1 MCNFFF
7 LLKGYWIELLG
18 SPPSY
23 FIQEVD
29 NSDIGKPNQKQWLG
43 ILNGDES
50 VTMLNTDIALV
61 RMVPDMDSGE
71 SMCEFSGSNACSHD
85 TPFMPFVREY
95 LSDTQAFLEDFR
107 DVFTILIDHG
117 HSKPGD
123 CPSGQIC
130 SFGFSSDGAV
140 TTNSQPVAS
149 PTPAPVAPPSFGA
162 APEGGATLSLD
173 KSCYN
178 EGETIVASFTNISG
192 TGVWLGIFPA
202 ASVTDFTTL
211 PAFESEDLKEWI
223 FSCGFEGCHTWLS
236 TGGVQL
242 STFNL
247 TPGTSYVAVISGPGG
262 SSFGQAAVNFNFGT
276 C

>member
-1 MCNFFF
+1 MYFLFIF

-18 SPPSY
+18 NPPSY

-43 ILNGDES
+43 IVTGDSS

-61 RMVPDMDSGE
+61 RMVPDMDSG

-85 TPFMPFVREY
+85 TPFMPFVRQY
-95 LSDTQAFLEDFR
+95 LADTQAFLEDFR
-107 DVFTILIDHG
+107 DVFTILINHG
-117 HSKPGD
+117 HTKVGE
-123 CPSGQIC
+123 CPDGQLC
-130 SFGFSSDGAV
+130 SFGFSGVAV
-140 TTNSQPVAS
+140 STDAQPVPS
-149 PTPAPVAPPSFGA
+149 PTPAPVEPPSFGA
-162 APEGGATLSLD
+162 AAEGGATLSLD

-178 EGETIVASFTNISG
+178 EGETIVAAFENISG
-192 TGVWLGIFPA
+192 TGVWIGIFPA
-202 ASVTDFTTL
+202 AAVTDFTVL

-223 FSCGFEGCHTWLS
+223 FSCGFDGCHTWLS

-247 TPGTSYVAVISGPGG
+247 TPGSYVAVISGPGG
-262 SSFGQAAVNFNFGT
+262 SSLGQAAVNFNFGT